1 MESIYFD
8 RVVRMILGHMR
19 FVLEEGNA
27 LVLRDKDGIEKDS
40 KDNIVPEGHSLVL
53 ASEDLSYITYGRK
66 GFCYKRYNPESLA
79 IEEEYEIATG
89 GSQFEYENSLPLAA
103 YCPQIKKAFFIT
115 ISKKTREIWVYE
127 KGVGQKKV
135 KGVLPPWKPIPFFQ
149 KSLTTINLKKGAS
162 FRSSYLGE
170 GSKKYTLFLSG
181 KDSKG
186 NWQFAIDIS
195 KDDSIEPRIV
205 TLDVFG
211 EIVSRGGS
219 EINTLF
225 GKGIDPSTTSTGRGG
240 YVRISTPI
248 DEGDMDQELSYPFRK
263 YKRKYGF
270 MKVELPLV
278 IGFTMLA
285 LLIMEIIFRII
296 AYTKGWSLKPIPP
309 FNLIFA
315 VFLGLMFWAFSIT
328 NSKLDRW
335 RGHDIYDHSKRK
347 KTDYNTA
354 VRKLGKF
361 FDFRNQCY
369 QISPSIIAF
378 LLENKILFYN
388 FQTHQILKQRTV
400 QGNFKNENGWRFLK
414 QTVSFSTHYIGSK
427 QIEECEFL
435 VIYTRKDYNLQYRI
449 YDLDSQT
456 LSPITDFSIVSESD
470 VSLKAVLIEGKYQD
484 DAHLPIKL
492 NTRVKIE
499 HTSNPML
506 LTIDLRDP
514 NDGSIEF
521 YNSLKDS
528 TQVWSNITNISNL
541 IDIVDDIPKGSD
553 ITFTL
558 DNKRTRVV
566 YGHGFDVFSQTSDW
580 EKKAESDKK
589 LRHIKGSTEIVPNLE
604 TAIFLADGINSPVST
619 FIRDFSKTFPGL
631 LKDLWTCG
639 LDSKIHQERQNFEIE
654 DDLPALAYMV
664 GELENFKGCNPKQ
677 NTALWKDWK
686 EFLSPEQVNRIVQK
700 IKKGVLHSKEGRPW
714 PRKGFA
720 HRMMHGDLTP
730 TNVIVNSGN
739 VVEVKEYYQPVSE
752 LIESIENYN
761 LLLCDFSDLVVLNE
775 KDELI
780 YRTEIVKNS
789 EQTRTRVSSQFFDTT
804 RVPKINPMLDLAKF
818 LAHLWL
824 KIPFEP
830 SKRDMLNEEKYLLRN
845 DARIIRE
852 KRDEA
857 LFHEELANE
866 LNKALDWAEKELK
879 ISCKLDEP
887 GRTKESWRE
896 LLKAMIFDQCL
907 QIIMFWKGY
916 RSKAAWE
923 ITPTDLCWIFY
934 LDDGGRPLIDSPT
947 FLEKADYI
955 MRKGSSGDGMVY
967 LSAAENKSRNNTRVV
982 ADHVDP
988 KLFDLEQTKIHHP
1001 SGSFYEWAFYEWAK
1015 NQLDV
1020 YNESHFLE
1028 HDVVET
1034 TDDENQLNSPFYRVV
1049 LTQTAKDSLNKYT
1062 EKIYDPLEKWVS
1074 NKDLIEQSS
1083 MLYFEARG
1091 QIQLYKSKIGQ
1102 SSRVLFAI
1110 YDYGDDVILH
1120 VIGFYVYDD

>member
-1 MESIYFD
+1 ME
-8 RVVRMILGHMR
+8 LGNMR
-19 FVLEEGNA
+19 FVLEEDNA
-27 LVLRDKDGIEKDS
+27 LILRDKDGIEIQRQE
-40 KDNIVPEGHSLVL
+40 NVIPEGHSLVL

-66 GFCYKRYNPESLA
+66 GFSYKRYNPESLA

-89 GSQFEYENSLPLAA
+89 GSQLEYENSLPLAA
-103 YCPQIKKAFFIT
+103 YCPQIEKAFFIT

-127 KGVGQKKV
+127 EGKGQKKV
-135 KGVLPPWKPIPFFQ
+135 KGVLPPWNPIPFFQ
-149 KSLTTINLKKGAS
+149 KSLTTINLKNGAS
-162 FRSSYLGE
+162 FRSSYLGK

-195 KDDSIEPRIV
+195 HDDAIEPRIV

-211 EIVSRGGS
+211 EIVSRSGS
-219 EINTLF
+219 ERNTLF

-248 DEGDMDQELSYPFRK
+248 DEGDMDQELSDPFRE

-296 AYTKGWSLKPIPP
+296 AYTQGWSLKPIPRITIIE
-309 FNLIFA
+309 IFA
-315 VFLGLMFWAFSIT
+315 VFLGLMFWGFSLNT
-328 NSKLDRW
+328 SKLDWW
-335 RGHDIYDHSKRK
+335 RGLEIDDHSTRK

-427 QIEECEFL
+427 QNEECEFL

-566 YGHGFDVFSQTSDW
+566 YGHGFDVFSQTDDW

-589 LRHIKGSTEIVPNLE
+589 IRHIKGSTEIVPNLE

-619 FIRDFSKTFPGL
+619 FIRYFSKTFPGL

-677 NTALWKDWK
+677 NTALWEDWK

-739 VVEVKEYYQPVSE
+739 VVEVKEYSPPVGE
-752 LIESIENYN
+752 WIESKENYN
-761 LLLCDFSDLVVLNE
+761 LLLCDFSDFVVLNE

-857 LFHEELANE
+857 LFHKELANE
-866 LNKALDWAEKELK
+866 LNKALDWAEKKLK
-879 ISCKLDEP
+879 ISCKLNEP

-896 LLKAMIFDQCL
+896 LLKAMVFDQCL

-916 RSKAAWE
+916 RSEAAWE

-947 FLEKADYI
+947 FLERADNI
-955 MRKGSSGDGMVY
+955 MRRDASGDEIVY
-967 LSAAENKSRNNTRVV
+967 LSAAENRSRNNTRVV
-982 ADHVDP
+982 ADHVYP
-988 KLFDLEQTKIHHP
+988 MRREQTKIHHQ
-1001 SGSFYEWAFYEWAK
+1001 SGSFYDWAK
-1015 NQLDV
+1015 NLLDV

-1028 HDVVET
+1028 HDVV
-1034 TDDENQLNSPFYRVV
+1034 DEGEEGLLRPPFTRI
-1049 LTQTAKDSLNKYT
+1049 LFTQNAKDILDKHG
-1062 EKIYDPLEKWVS
+1062 KHIYEPLCECLT
-1074 NKDLIEQSS
+1074 NPDLIHQSS
-1083 MLYFEARG
+1083 KLEFDG
-1091 QIQLYKSKIGQ
+1091 LWGDNKLYKSRLDQ
-1102 SSRVLFAI
+1102 SSRVFFAV
-1110 YDYGDDVILH
+1110 YDHGDDVVLH
-1120 VIGFYVYDD
+1120 VIGIYIVEN

>member
-1 MESIYFD
+1 M
-8 RVVRMILGHMR
+8 RLGNMR
-19 FVLEEGNA
+19 FVLEEDNA
-27 LVLRDKDGIEKDS
+27 LVLRNKDGIEFRREP
-40 KDNIVPEGHSLVL
+40 NIIPEGHCLVL
-53 ASEDLSYITYGRK
+53 ASEDLSYITYGPK
-66 GFCYKRYNPESLA
+66 GFSYKRYNPENLA
-79 IEEEYEIATG
+79 IEPDGQYDIPISA
-89 GSQFEYENSLPLAA
+89 SQTEYENSLPLAA
-103 YCPQIKKAFFIT
+103 YCPMKKKAFFIT
-115 ISKKTREIWVYE
+115 ISKTTREIRVYE
-127 KGVGQKKV
+127 KDNSEPRTVDEDLPKIARIPYRSGVSFKKDV
-135 KGVLPPWKPIPFFQ
+135 
-149 KSLTTINLKKGAS
+149 S
-162 FRSSYLGE
+162 FHSSYFGE
-170 GSKKYTLFLSG
+170 GTKKYTVFLSG
-181 KDSKG
+181 EDHIG
-186 NWQFAIDIS
+186 YWQFAIDIP
-195 KDDSIEPRIV
+195 KKKKYVQLLTLQDGSIKIKFDRQSAARP
-205 TLDVFG
+205 
-211 EIVSRGGS
+211 
-219 EINTLF
+219 NLF
-225 GKGIDPSTTSTGRGG
+225 GVGINPSSISRGRGG
-240 YVRISTPI
+240 NVYISTPHDDDDIEFKSDSLIPYKLKYNLTMFITLFSSICVFAFLMANILFSVLPQLWI
-248 DEGDMDQELSYPFRK
+248 DK
-263 YKRKYGF
+263 YVNFVNYLHTIDCVSCHPITHQDTIYLTTF
-270 MKVELPLV
+270 ILC
-278 IGFTMLA
+278 FA
-285 LLIMEIIFRII
+285 LLFAIAALPKRISRSI
-296 AYTKGWSLKPIPP
+296 DL
-309 FNLIFA
+309 
-315 VFLGLMFWAFSIT
+315 LMGNGINRYSMRADKSYD
-328 NSKLDRW
+328 SKL
-335 RGHDIYDHSKRK
+335 RK
-347 KTDYNTA
+347 
-354 VRKLGKF
+354 F
-361 FDFRNQCY
+361 SDFLDCY
-369 QISPSIIAF
+369 QTSPSTIAI
-378 LLENKILFYN
+378 LQKNKIQFYN
-388 FQTHQILKQRTV
+388 FLTHQILEERNV
-400 QGNFKNENGWRFLK
+400 QGNFDKYLFLK
-414 QTVSFSTHYIGSK
+414 QRASFQTYHRGGRE
-427 QIEECEFL
+427 IEECISLILCKVNDGSVQFK
-435 VIYTRKDYNLQYRI
+435 ICNLEE
-449 YDLDSQT
+449 LKVGPT
-456 LSPITDFSIVSESD
+456 NELSINPNSGA
-470 VSLKAVLIEGKYQD
+470 SLKTVLIEYD
-484 DAHLPIKL
+484 PDAHKPIKL
-492 NTRVKIE
+492 NTRVEIE

-506 LTIDLRDP
+506 LTIELRDP

-566 YGHGFDVFSQTSDW
+566 YGHGFDVFSQTDDW

-619 FIRDFSKTFPGL
+619 FIRYFSKTFSGL

-677 NTALWKDWK
+677 NTALWEDWK

-739 VVEVKEYYQPVSE
+739 VVEVKEYYQPVGE
-752 LIESIENYN
+752 WIESKENYN

-818 LAHLWL
+818 VAHLWL

-916 RSKAAWE
+916 RSEAAWE

-934 LDDGGRPLIDSPT
+934 SDDGGRPIFHSPT
-947 FLEKADYI
+947 FLEKADNI
-955 MRKGSSGDGMVY
+955 MRREASGKEMVY
-967 LSAAENKSRNNTRVV
+967 LSAEENMSRNSRRVV
-982 ADHVDP
+982 ADHVYP
-988 KLFDLEQTKIHHP
+988 KSREQTKIHHP
-1001 SGSFYEWAFYEWAK
+1001 SGSFYEWAK
-1015 NQLDV
+1015 NLLNV
-1020 YNESHFLE
+1020 YNESHFIE

-1049 LTQTAKDSLNKYT
+1049 FTQTARDSLDKYT
-1062 EKIYDPLEKWVS
+1062 DKIYDPLEKWVS
-1074 NKDLIEQSS
+1074 NKDLIDQSS
-1083 MLYFEARG
+1083 KLDFDVWG
-1091 QIQLYKSKIGQ
+1091 QIQLYKSELGQ
-1102 SSRVLFAI
+1102 SSRVFFAI

-1120 VIGFYVYDD
+1120 VIGFYVDDD